1 MIRGVAWRG
10 VVWRFA
16 AAVAFAVASAAP
28 VVAQI
33 EGGDLFSGAI
43 RYNPRRGDDH
53 GKSKLRLLNRKLA
66 GLRDDVLWHVEAAN
80 VTYPMAGNA
89 SLLSASRLG
98 LTERLEFSSY
108 LLFDVGRPT
117 LHAKILWHV
126 FDKRWFLSSRIN
138 VSNAYPAMSLARSH
152 GLNGL
157 IREEAEIPLVFEVGH
172 EALLSRGW
180 FSDPNCSDGSVYLI
194 LTAGLGVYGGFKF
207 NNVEDLDQA
216 PRHFLANRGE
226 TLISDGFRGRLK
238 FWADAQLMGRIN
250 VHGGLSYHF
259 GSFTKHHAVE
269 LQLEGEYFFT
279 ARLSGKLGFLTSF
292 ANYRRVDRGAAIWPM
307 LDVSYYFGGR
317 NTRRQSSLF
326 RRGIY
331 KGSNL

>member
-1 MIRGVAWRG
+1 MMSG
-10 VVWRFA
+10 VVWRGVARRLA
-16 AAVAFAVASAAP
+16 AAVVAAASAVS

-33 EGGDLFSGAI
+33 EGGDLFTGII
-43 RYNPRRGDDH
+43 RYNARRGDDH
-53 GKSKLRLLNRKLA
+53 GKSKLGLLNRKLA

-80 VTYPMAGNA
+80 VSYPMAGNA
-89 SLLSASRLG
+89 SLLSASRWG
-98 LTERLEFSSY
+98 VTERLEFSSY

-117 LHAKILWHV
+117 LHAKILWRV
-126 FDKRWFLSSRIN
+126 FDKRWFLSSRFN
-138 VSNAYPAMSLARSH
+138 VSNAYPAMSIARSH

-157 IREEAEIPLVFEVGH
+157 IREEEDIPLVFEAGH
-172 EALLSRGW
+172 EALVSRGW

-207 NNVEDLDQA
+207 NSVEDLDQA

-238 FWADAQLMGRIN
+238 FWADAKLTERIN

-259 GSFTKHHAVE
+259 GSFVKHHAVE
-269 LQLEGEYFFT
+269 LQVEGEYFFT

-292 ANYRRVDRGAAIWPM
+292 ANYRRVDRNAAIWPM
-307 LDVSYYFGGR
+307 IDVSYYFGSR
-317 NTRRQSSLF
+317 NTRRQKSLF
-326 RRGIY
+326 RSGVY
-331 KGSNL
+331 KGSNR